1 MLIKS
6 CLVAL
11 GFVSTMAIASS
22 APALAQGGS
31 IHRPGVSLHSGH
43 QDRISR
49 AAAGRRGDRSSE
61 RADRD
66 SGSRCLW

>member
-43 QDRISR
+43 QDRTER
-49 AAAGRRGDRSSE
+49 GWRRGDRSSE
-61 RADRD
+61 RSDRD

>member
-11 GFVSTMAIASS
+11 GFVNTVAIASS

-31 IHRPGVSLHSGH
+31 IHGPGVSLHYSRH
-43 QDRISR
+43 QDRTERGWRR
-49 AAAGRRGDRSSE
+49 ADRSGE
-61 RADRD
+61 RADSD
-66 SGSRCLW
+66 HSGRCPW

>member
-22 APALAQGGS
+22 APALAQRGS
-31 IHRPGVSLHSGH
+31 IHGPGVSLHSGH
-43 QDRISR
+43 QDRTERGYRR
-49 AAAGRRGDRSSE
+49 ADRSGE

-66 SGSRCLW
+66 GSGRCQW

>member
-31 IHRPGVSLHSGH
+31 IHGPGVSLHSGH
-43 QDRISR
+43 QDRTER
-49 AAAGRRGDRSSE
+49 GWRRGDRSWE

-66 SGSRCLW
+66 GSGRCQW